1 MFVETI
7 HNEKCLVRIGRDS
20 DATITVLRRKDKLFM
35 RIDVRPTV
43 ADQHLYANKEMPF
56 ADGSALVYKMW
67 SEGELIQP
75 KLLIHL
81 QNDVISYLTNKVTLD
96 DLPTV

>member
-20 DATITVLRRKDKLFM
+20 DATITVLRRKDELFM
-35 RIDVRPTV
+35 KISVRTTV
-43 ADQHLYANKEMPF
+43 TDQELFTDKEMPF
-56 ADGSALVYKMW
+56 ADGAALVYKMW
-67 SEGELIQP
+67 SEGEMIQS

-81 QNDVISYLTNKVTLD
+81 QNDVISYLTNKITLE

>member
-20 DATITVLRRKDKLFM
+20 DATITVLRRKNELFM
-35 RIDVRPTV
+35 KISVRSTV
-43 ADQHLYANKEMPF
+43 ADQELFTDKEMPF
-56 ADGSALVYKMW
+56 ADGAALVYKMW
-67 SEGELIQP
+67 SEGDMIQS
-75 KLLIHL
+75 KMLIHL
-81 QNDVISYLTNKVTLD
+81 QNDVISYLTNKITFE

>member
-35 RIDVRPTV
+35 KIEVRSTV
-43 ADQHLYANKEMPF
+43 ADQELFDDKEMPF
-56 ADGSALVYKMW
+56 DEGAALVYKMW
-67 SEGELIQP
+67 SEGEMIQS

-81 QNDVISYLTNKVTLD
+81 QNDVISYLTNKVTLE

>member
-20 DATITVLRRKDKLFM
+20 DATVTVIRRKNKLFM
-35 RIDVRPTV
+35 KIEVRSTV
-43 ADQHLYANKEMPF
+43 ADQDLYKDKEMPF
-56 ADGSALVYKMW
+56 ADGAALVYKMW

-81 QNDVISYLTNKVTLD
+81 QNDVISYLTDKVTFE